1 MLAAQPGTATR
12 EGSAADPALPA
23 GGMIGQMVEHAQA
36 YTQTSIELLKLK
48 SAAAISTVLSEVIKR
63 AFVVLAFVLTGLLL
77 TIGVAQWL
85 GELLGRSYYGYFI
98 VAGVYLL
105 LGSGLYMLLGK
116 AVKLELDKLFI
127 GRHNHTI

>member
-1 MLAAQPGTATR
+1 
-12 EGSAADPALPA
+12 
-23 GGMIGQMVEHAQA
+23 MIGQMVESAQA

-48 SAAAISTVLSEVIKR
+48 SVSAISTVLSEVVKR
-63 AFVVLAFVLTGLLL
+63 AFVVLAFVLTLLLL

-105 LGSGLYMLLGK
+105 VGSGLYLLLGK
-116 AVKLELDKLFI
+116 AVKPELDKLFT
-127 GRHNHTI
+127 GRHNNTI